1 MIWYESCCWNT
12 DDKEAEKLQNKIKKV
27 LDKNESDWY
36 NIWAVSKEA
45 SEKQKLNLENERL
58 NSV

>member
-1 MIWYESCCWNT
+1 MLLKHRRQGSWKAS
-12 DDKEAEKLQNKIKKV
+12 KQNKKV